1 MLGIL
6 FAGIEADHHRFRWD
20 ALLDVTGF
28 GAMFASVGAFILVAV
43 ALIFLLGCASRM
55 VEMLS
60 KAWAV
65 QRRRGRLAFLR
76 VLDMKI

>member
-1 MLGIL
+1 ML
-6 FAGIEADHHRFRWD
+6 
-20 ALLDVTGF
+20 
-28 GAMFASVGAFILVAV
+28 ASVGAFILVAV

-65 QRRRGRLAFLR
+65 QRRRGRL
-76 VLDMKI
+76 